1 MEQKIGNGNLPINW
15 AVCNL
20 DDILLKI
27 SNGANVT
34 QYDEKVGYPISRIET
49 IWNQG
54 IDLDRVKY
62 IKENDADFVEKY
74 SLQHGDVLLSHINS
88 DAHLGKTGVFKNQVK
103 TLIHGIN
110 ILLIRPVSNINSDFL
125 NFQFNHLRTKG
136 GFVDIA
142 QRSVNQSSV
151 NQRKLKSLQIIVPPL
166 AEQHR
171 IVAKIE
177 ELFSELDKGI
187 ENLKTARAQLKVYRQ
202 ALLKHAFEGKLT
214 AQWREQNKDKL
225 ETASDLQQRIQTER
239 AARYQ
244 QQLTGWQAA
253 GQNGSKPK
261 ISKPLQLLTDEELAE
276 LPLLPEGW
284 IWARFGSVFSDS
296 PKNGIYKSADFYG
309 EGSSIIRID
318 DFYDGLLSK
327 TSGFKKVKLSESEIS
342 SFVANVGDILINRVN
357 SIEYLGKCCEIKGI
371 KETVVFESNIMKIK
385 LADNLVNNFYIT
397 SYLASSFGRKR
408 LCANAKHAVNQAS
421 INQNDVS
428 LTPVPMTLLSEQT
441 VISELLD
448 VKLSEI
454 DQLEQTITIALQQS
468 NALRQSILKKA
479 FSGTLVAQDANDE
492 PASVLLARIKA
503 EKTTKPVN
511 KRLAK
516 DSI

>member
-1 MEQKIGNGNLPINW
+1 MEQKIGNNNLPINW
-15 AVCNL
+15 SVCNL

-34 QYDEKVGYPISRIET
+34 QFDEIVGYPISRIET

-62 IKENDADFVEKY
+62 ILEDDFDFVEKY
-74 SLQHGDVLLSHINS
+74 SLHYGDILFSHINS

-110 ILLIRPVSNINSDFL
+110 ILLIRPACQINSDFL

-151 NQRKLKSLQIIVPPL
+151 NQRKLKSLQIIVPPQ

-171 IVAKIE
+171 IVSKIE

-187 ENLKTARAQLKVYRQ
+187 ESIKTARAQLKVYRQ
-202 ALLKHAFEGKLT
+202 AILKDAFEGKLT
-214 AQWREQNKDKL
+214 AVWREQNKEKL
-225 ETASDLQQRIQTER
+225 ETAATLQQLIQTER

-244 QQLTGWQAA
+244 QQLTDWQAN
-253 GQNGSKPK
+253 GQEGCKPK
-261 ISKPLQLLTDEELAE
+261 VPKLLPPLTSEELAE
-276 LPLLPEGW
+276 LPLMPKGW
-284 IWARFGSVFSDS
+284 TWARLGNVFADS

-309 EGSSIIRID
+309 EGTSIVRID

-327 TSGFKKVKLSESEIS
+327 TSGFKKVKLSENEINTFS
-342 SFVANVGDILINRVN
+342 ANLGDLLINRVN

-371 KETVVFESNIMKIK
+371 EESLVFESNIMKIK
-385 LADNLVNNFYIT
+385 LSDNLVNNFYT
-397 SYLASSFGRKR
+397 TTYLASSFGRKR

-428 LTPVPMTLLSEQT
+428 LTPIPMSVLSEQK

-448 VKLSEI
+448 AKLSEI
-454 DQLEQTITIALQQS
+454 DKLNQTINTALIQS
-468 NALRQSILKKA
+468 EVLRQSILKKA
-479 FSGTLVAQDANDE
+479 FSGALVAQDSNDE
-492 PASVLLARIKA
+492 PASELLTRIKI
-503 EKTTKPVN
+503 EQLRN
-511 KRLAK
+511 KIRVK
-516 DSI
+516 S

>member
-214 AQWREQNKDKL
+214 AEWREQNKDKL
-225 ETASDLQQRIQTER
+225 ETASALQQRIQTER

-244 QQLTGWQAA
+244 QQLTDWQAT
-253 GQNGSKPK
+253 GQKGSKPK
-261 ISKPLQLLTDEELAE
+261 APKPLPPLTNDELADLPE
-276 LPLLPEGW
+276 LSEGW
-284 IWARFGSVFSDS
+284 IYTRFGLVIDE
-296 PKNGIYKSADFYG
+296 PTYG
-309 EGSSIIRID
+309 TSKKCDYEIEGTGVLRIPNVVSGRID
-318 DFYDGLLSK
+318 ASDLKHAQFTDDEIATY
-327 TSGFKKVKLSESEIS
+327 KL
-342 SFVANVGDILINRVN
+342 NTGDILIIRSNGSVSIVGRCAVVSENDTKFLYAGYLIRLRPNKLLVESRYLLNIFSLHSTRKQIELKAKSTSGVN
-357 SIEYLGKCCEIKGI
+357 NINTGEIQSLIISLCGI
-371 KETVVFESNIMKIK
+371 KEQKVIVE
-385 LADNLVNNFYIT
+385 
-397 SYLASSFGRKR
+397 YLEAR
-408 LCANAKHAVNQAS
+408 
-421 INQNDVS
+421 
-428 LTPVPMTLLSEQT
+428 LSE
-441 VISELLD
+441 V
-448 VKLSEI
+448 
-454 DQLEQTITIALQQS
+454 DQLDQSITIALQQS
-468 NALRQSILKKA
+468 EALRQSILKKA
-479 FSGTLVAQDANDE
+479 FSGALVPQEANDE
-492 PASVLLARIKA
+492 PASVLLARIKS
-503 EKTTKPVN
+503 EQFSN
-511 KRLAK
+511 KIRAK
-516 DSI
+516 S

>member
-1 MEQKIGNGNLPINW
+1 MEQKIGNSNLPINW

-136 GFVDIA
+136 GFIDIA

-151 NQRKLKSLQIIVPPL
+151 NQRKLKSLQMIVPPL
-166 AEQHR
+166 AEQQR

-177 ELFSELDKGI
+177 ELFSELDKGV
-187 ENLKTARAQLKVYRQ
+187 ESLKTARAQLKVYRQ

-214 AQWREQNKDKL
+214 AEWREQNKDKL
-225 ETASDLQQRIQTER
+225 ETASALQQRIQTER

-244 QQLTGWQAA
+244 QQLTDWKTS
-253 GQNGSKPK
+253 GQTGSNPK
-261 ISKPLQLLTDEELAE
+261 VPKPLPPLTNEDVTD
-276 LPLLPEGW
+276 LPELPEGW
-284 IWARFGSVFSDS
+284 IYVRAEEITDFITKGTTPSKDLLFEGNGDIPFIKVYNLTKTGFLDFSINPTYVSKKTHSKFLTRSKVYPNDVLMNIVGPPLGKVS
-296 PKNGIYKSADFYG
+296 IVPNTYSEWNINQAIAIFRSKLI
-309 EGSSIIRID
+309 SSKLLAKYLAFEPTVELMMSKAKATAGQFNLTLEICRNTVIPFCGLNEQREIEALID
-318 DFYDGLLSK
+318 L
-327 TSGFKKVKLSESEIS
+327 KLSE
-342 SFVANVGDILINRVN
+342 V
-357 SIEYLGKCCEIKGI
+357 
-371 KETVVFESNIMKIK
+371 
-385 LADNLVNNFYIT
+385 
-397 SYLASSFGRKR
+397 
-408 LCANAKHAVNQAS
+408 
-421 INQNDVS
+421 
-428 LTPVPMTLLSEQT
+428 
-441 VISELLD
+441 
-448 VKLSEI
+448 
-454 DQLEQTITIALQQS
+454 DQLEQTITTALQQS
-468 NALRQSILKKA
+468 EALRQSILKKA
-479 FSGTLVAQDANDE
+479 FSGALVPQDANDE

-503 EKTTKPVN
+503 EQFSN
-511 KRLAK
+511 KIRAK
-516 DSI
+516 S